1 MKFRYFGIPQ
11 IIAICFVGPV
21 AWMALDRRPPLI
33 LYDGQLSP
41 SKVQAGQTDVKV
53 VWRAKFAGRDCGGL
67 TQRELIDSKRY
78 LWPALARSRAG
89 IFQPD
94 PNNKN
99 EGTVVTP
106 PLSIPDSMSPGR
118 ATYRVSQFYY
128 CNALQRIMQWPIVA
142 VSPPIEFEVL
152 P

>member
-1 MKFRYFGIPQ
+1 MIFRYYGLPQ
-11 IIAICFVGPV
+11 FIAICLVGPL
-21 AWMALDRRPPLI
+21 AWMAFDRRPPLL
-33 LYDGQLSP
+33 LYDGQIVP
-41 SKVQAGQTDVKV
+41 SKVQPGQTDVTV
-53 VWRAKFAGRDCGGL
+53 TWRAKYAGRDCGGL

-89 IFQPD
+89 IFQAD
-94 PNNKN
+94 PNNKG
-99 EGTVVTP
+99 EGKVVTP
-106 PLSIPDSMSPGR
+106 PLAIPDQMSLGR

-128 CNALQRIMQWPIVA
+128 CNPLQRVMQWPIIA